1 MQNCLIADSFN
12 AAATVHSRQLVV
24 DCRQSHI
31 PPSAQPELVKGAKAE
46 TETWPMT
53 RRRHNKNNN
62 NLVTVH
68 YSIRAISEGTT
79 KTAAAAAAE
88 ARLKT
93 HYSLSFSLNSPRW
106 DSRQFASLLF
116 RFVSLCFVHLILK
129 CLQFSVW
136 NSRRVKGQQCLRS
149 CPLQLINTHSHT
161 HYNNN
166 SNNNFKYACSSVC
179 IIRSNSIQRRRR
191 MNRKRRVERGE
202 RCQLS
207 AKLSLSA
214 LASSVSHSLCN
225 TKRGTHL
232 SIFRRESRDRERERA
247 RTRTKDA
254 RGIAGLAP
262 LSVAQLHFILRFAPT
277 AHDLK
282 LCLLLS
288 FAFAV
293 VIVVFVLC
301 YSFDSVRL
309 LFLLFHLRLPLL
321 FCIFVICLLLF

>member
-24 DCRQSHI
+24 DCRHSHI
-31 PPSAQPELVKGAKAE
+31 PPAQPELVKGAKAEAE

-68 YSIRAISEGTT
+68 YSIRAICEGTT

-161 HYNNN
+161 HCNNN
-166 SNNNFKYACSSVC
+166 SNNNFKNACLSVC

-207 AKLSLSA
+207 AT
-214 LASSVSHSLCN
+214 VTLC
-225 TKRGTHL
+225 T
-232 SIFRRESRDRERERA
+232 
-247 RTRTKDA
+247 
-254 RGIAGLAP
+254 
-262 LSVAQLHFILRFAPT
+262 
-277 AHDLK
+277 
-282 LCLLLS
+282 CLLS
-288 FAFAV
+288 FAFFVQYKAWHTFVNLPQGVSRQRKRESENENERREGHRRTGSIVCRPTALYTTSRSNSARPETLLV
-293 VIVVFVLC
+293 VVVCVCVCCCYRCFCLVL
-301 YSFDSVRL
+301 
-309 LFLLFHLRLPLL
+309 
-321 FCIFVICLLLF
+321 